1 MKPRLEV
8 ADIFRLHGPA
18 YRKRF
23 EDRMPLRHKR
33 VMRAIEICRTAQ
45 LGGHVDQ
52 CETCGHQRISYNSC
66 RNRHCPKCQFLK
78 TERWIEA
85 RKGDLL
91 PIPYFHVVFTLPEE
105 LRSTALANQRVIYG
119 LLFQAAS
126 QSLLELARDEKYL
139 GATIGMTAVLHTWSQ
154 TLVHHPH
161 VHGIVTGGGL
171 TSDGTWQAARKGFF
185 LPVRVVSRM
194 YRGKFLAKLKAAERS
209 GELRSPLE
217 PGLIRRLYTKEWTV
231 YCKRPFRD
239 AEHVVAYLGRYTHRI
254 AISNQRLIQCDEAT
268 VRFRYRDSG
277 DHDRQKTMALN
288 AQEFIRRFLLHV
300 LPDGFVKI
308 RHYGLHGNRT
318 RRSKIAHCRRLL
330 LGVWTETRQKAKATW
345 EDVLLRVLGV
355 DVRLCPE
362 CGGQMARTEVLSVG
376 RAPPATN

>member
-8 ADIFRLHGPA
+8 AEIFRMHGPA

-23 EDRMPLRHKR
+23 GDRMPLRHKR
-33 VMRAIEICRTAQ
+33 VMRAIEICRTAV
-45 LGGHVDQ
+45 LGGHVDR
-52 CETCGHQRISYNSC
+52 CEACGHQRISYNSC

-85 RKGDLL
+85 RKEDLL

-126 QSLLELARDEKYL
+126 QSLIELARDEKYL
-139 GATIGMTAVLHTWSQ
+139 GATIGLTAVLHTWSQ

-161 VHGIVTGGGL
+161 MHGIVTGGGL
-171 TSDGTWQAARKGFF
+171 TSDGRWQAARKGFF
-185 LPVRVVSRM
+185 LPVRVVSRL
-194 YRGKFLAKLKAAERS
+194 YRGKFLAKLKAAERA
-209 GELRSPLE
+209 GELRGPLE
-217 PGLIRRLYTKEWTV
+217 PGLFQRLYTKEWAV
-231 YCKRPFRD
+231 YCKRPFAD
-239 AEHVVAYLGRYTHRI
+239 AKHVVAYLGRYTHRI
-254 AISNQRLIQCDEAT
+254 AISNQRLVECDEAT
-268 VRFRYRDSG
+268 VRFRYRDSS
-277 DHDRQKTMALN
+277 DDDRQKTIALDV
-288 AQEFIRRFLLHV
+288 QEFIRRFLLHV

-318 RRSKIAHCRRLL
+318 RRNKIAHCRRLL
-330 LGVWTETRQKAKATW
+330 LGVWTAAKEKAEMTW
-345 EDVLLRVLGV
+345 EHVLLKALGI

-362 CGGQMARTEVLSVG
+362 CGGPMAKVQSFSAG
-376 RAPPATN
+376 RAPPGTN